1 MVYWAMSQ
9 VDSAARVVVRDGYVD
24 GDDAAFGEVVD
35 SALSSLT
42 ERPEAAVWATLSATH
57 VPVPE
62 FGESSKTRGDLI
74 ADVERR
80 IRDEE
85 NRRRASGSMP
95 SSSLHPTRPGSVREQ
110 WARITDWLHERFP
123 ENSISGAESE
133 SIEQAISAT
142 GQKWP
147 AELVEFF
154 ELVDGDTS
162 GPAFVAIL
170 PRYQFLS
177 LDAMVEERAE
187 MIQIWAD
194 VWSARGLSVPP
205 SAGENAFTFAPAF
218 VPFAGMDGNFLF
230 VDTRPGELYGCVSEF
245 DKSGSDER
253 GPRWLSISAMLTD
266 LADSLTENREFDDG
280 WQWSTEGGALQWD
293 WSRANSV
300 ARDIRRAIEGGV
312 ARS

>member
-1 MVYWAMSQ
+1 MAGVA
-9 VDSAARVVVRDGYVD
+9 VRDGYID
-24 GDDAAFGEVVD
+24 GDDAAFGEIAD
-35 SALSSLT
+35 AALASLA
-42 ERPEAAVWATLSATH
+42 EAPSAAVWATLSATH
-57 VPVPE
+57 VSVPE
-62 FGESSKTRGDLI
+62 FGDSSKTRADLI
-74 ADVERR
+74 GDVQRR

-85 NRRRASGSMP
+85 NRQRAGGSMP
-95 SSSLHPTRPGSVREQ
+95 PSSLNTTPPGSVREQ

-123 ENSISGAESE
+123 ENRISGAESE
-133 SIEQAISAT
+133 SIEHAISAT

-147 AELVEFF
+147 PELVEFF

-170 PRYQFLS
+170 PRYQFLN
-177 LDAMVEERAE
+177 LDHVVVERARMVE
-187 MIQIWAD
+187 IWAD
-194 VWSARGLSVPP
+194 VWSSRGLEVPP

-230 VDTRPGELYGCVSEF
+230 VDARPGELYGCVSEF

-266 LADSLTENREFDDG
+266 LADSLTQNREFDEG
-280 WQWSTEGGALQWD
+280 WMWSVEGGALQWD

>member
-9 VDSAARVVVRDGYVD
+9 VDSTAGIAVRDGYVD
-24 GDDAAFGEVVD
+24 GDDAAFGEIVD
-35 SALSSLT
+35 AASASL
-42 ERPEAAVWATLSATH
+42 PEGPSAVVWATLSATH

-62 FGESSKTRGDLI
+62 FGDSSKPRVDLI
-74 ADVERR
+74 ADVERK

-85 NRRRASGSMP
+85 KRQRSSGSMP
-95 SSSLHPTRPGSVREQ
+95 SSSLHPTRPGSVKEQ

-154 ELVDGDTS
+154 ELVNGDTS

-170 PRYQFLS
+170 PRFQFLG
-177 LDAMVEERAE
+177 LDHVVGERAR
-187 MIQIWAD
+187 MIEIWAD
-194 VWSARGLSVPP
+194 VWSSRGLEVPP

-230 VDTRPGELYGCVSEF
+230 VDTRPGGLYGCVSEF

-266 LADSLTENREFDDG
+266 LADSLTQNNEFDEG
-280 WQWSTEGGALQWD
+280 WMWSTEGGALQWD
-293 WSRANSV
+293 WSRAHSV
-300 ARDIRRAIEGGV
+300 ARDIRRAIQDG
-312 ARS
+312 RS

>member
-9 VDSAARVVVRDGYVD
+9 VDSTAGVAVRDGYVD
-24 GDDAAFGEVVD
+24 GDDAAFGEIVD
-35 SALSSLT
+35 AASASLV
-42 ERPEAAVWATLSATH
+42 EAPSAAVWATLSATH
-57 VPVPE
+57 VSVPE
-62 FGESSKTRGDLI
+62 FGDSSKTRADLI
-74 ADVERR
+74 GDVQRR

-85 NRRRASGSMP
+85 NNQQASGSMP
-95 SSSLHPTRPGSVREQ
+95 QSRLNTTPSGSLREQ
-110 WARITDWLHERFP
+110 WSRITDWLHERFP
-123 ENSISGAESE
+123 DNRISGATSE
-133 SIEQAISAT
+133 SIEHAISAT

-170 PRYQFLS
+170 PRHQFLS

-187 MIQIWAD
+187 MIQIWSD

-205 SAGENAFTFAPAF
+205 SAGENAFTFARGF

-266 LADSLTENREFDDG
+266 LANSLTQNREFDEC
-280 WQWSTEGGALQWD
+280 WMWSVEGGALQWD

-300 ARDIRRAIEGGV
+300 ARDIRRAILDG
-312 ARS
+312 RN